1 MRAAPPNAPSTL
13 THPSINMEAAPK
25 FMWTAAPPG
34 AAFEVLAKLQTRVE
48 HPTNRQPPKM
58 PTHRLLLTSLLL
70 VSSLFSPNPSTAQNL
85 NVTPAAQSVL
95 NQIYSGDLTGAFD
108 SAHKLQQARPDHPIG
123 YLLEDEA
130 ISWKIWCTSAEYKYG
145 MSYARRRAKLPADDR
160 FFDLA
165 SKIIQLSEHHI
176 AASGD
181 TATTA
186 DMHFYAGMGDALYAR
201 LYSLRG
207 ETKAAA
213 RYGVRARERLTRAQA
228 LDTNLADADF
238 GLGLYNYYAD
248 TLSSVAKMLRFFMGI
263 PGGNKLEGIRQLH
276 RAMSEGTLTPVEA
289 RFYLAISLHNYDQ
302 KYEEALEVS
311 APLEEKYP
319 TNPIFHLIRGDLYA
333 KLGRKDQAIAAYRA
347 AAAQHVTDPDSDTHV
362 QSLIHLSLQSLG
374 AN

>member
-1 MRAAPPNAPSTL
+1 
-13 THPSINMEAAPK
+13 
-25 FMWTAAPPG
+25 
-34 AAFEVLAKLQTRVE
+34 
-48 HPTNRQPPKM
+48 M
-58 PTHRLLLTSLLL
+58 PTRLLLLTLLL
-70 VSSLFSPNPSTAQNL
+70 IAALLSPHPSSAQNL
-85 NVTPAAQSVL
+85 NITPAAQSVL
-95 NQIYSGDLTGAFD
+95 DQIYSGDLTAAID
-108 SAHKLQQARPDHPIG
+108 SAHKLQQDRPDHPIG

-130 ISWKIWCTSAEYKYG
+130 LGWKIWCTSAEFKYG
-145 MSYARRRAKLPADDR
+145 MSYARRRSKLPADDHY
-160 FFDLA
+160 FDLA

-201 LYSLRG
+201 LYGLRN
-207 ETKAAA
+207 ETKPAA
-213 RYGVRARERLTRAQA
+213 RYGVRARERLIRSQA
-228 LDTNLADADF
+228 LDPNLADSDF

-263 PGGNKLEGIRQLH
+263 PGGNKQEGIRQLN
-276 RAMSEGTLTPVEA
+276 RAISEGTLTRVEA

-302 KYEEALEVS
+302 KYEQALDVS

-333 KLGRKDQAIAAYRA
+333 KLGRKDQAISAYRA
-347 AAAQHVTDPDSDTHV
+347 AAAQHLTDSESDTHV